1 MAARRRPAEAIARR
15 TAQSKDCEDR
25 VRQAL
30 SRLVKA
36 GVPFTVAD
44 VCTLA
49 GIERTFIYSQK
60 RPDLT
65 QAVLDARNQSV
76 RAATTKAEDSLDAQ
90 TASWRER
97 ALNAEAVVSSLRSGI
112 QRRDEQVSD
121 LTGMLYDADGVHLVE
136 ENTRLRELIRNL
148 TRSLAESEK
157 ERTRLARSL
166 DGARANVKRERGR
179 NVTQLFGD
187 NP

>member
-15 TAQSKDCEDR
+15 TAQSQACEDR

-49 GIERTFIYSQK
+49 GVGRTFIYNQQ
-60 RPDLT
+60 RPELT

-76 RAATTKAEDSLDAQ
+76 RAATIKAEESLDAQ

-97 ALNAEAVVSSLRSGI
+97 ALNAEALVSSLRSGI

-166 DGARANVKRERGR
+166 DGARANVKHERER

-187 NP
+187 RP